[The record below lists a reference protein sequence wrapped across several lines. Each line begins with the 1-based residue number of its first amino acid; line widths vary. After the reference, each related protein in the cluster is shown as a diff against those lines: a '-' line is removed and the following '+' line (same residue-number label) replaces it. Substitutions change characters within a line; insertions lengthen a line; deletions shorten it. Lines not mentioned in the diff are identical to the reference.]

1 MVNGAPRGARQRL
14 EARLSVFSGVVA
26 IKAVWGLAT
35 LIRRLNMPRVR
46 SPNYPSASLPE
57 AVVLAGKI
65 YDVNRTNPIDR
76 EAAAKEAGYSGL
88 TGRSSKILATLN
100 QYGLTE
106 KAGKGG
112 IRVTKRAVD
121 ILHPESA
128 ESRRSALSAAGEG
141 PELFQQLRAHFV
153 DGPPSESALKGWL
166 MRREFADVA
175 IGPAAN
181 SFLETYRYLQQER
194 AIESHGSGDDH
205 QADSG
210 EQEEEDM
217 PSSFGDARVGDIVE
231 VEVNGSLIFSEPVRV
246 RAIADDGAWGFVE
259 GSTTGIA
266 MDNMTVKERPAAPL
280 GAPPTMPLGQTPPV
294 DKPSGPASINPP
306 SDGYRSETFDADEG
320 TITISWPANIA
331 EDSVADMAEWLKLL
345 QKRIRRRAGVVSGP
359 VGQSSG
365 NNSDGEASG

>member
-1 MVNGAPRGARQRL
+1 
-14 EARLSVFSGVVA
+14 
-26 IKAVWGLAT
+26 
-35 LIRRLNMPRVR
+35 MPRVR

-57 AVVLAGKI
+57 AVVIASKI

-121 ILHPESA
+121 ILHPESD
-128 ESRRSALSAAGEG
+128 ESRRKALSEAGSG

-153 DGPPSESALKGWL
+153 DGPPSESTLKGWL
-166 MRREFADVA
+166 MRKEFADVA

-194 AIESHGSGDDH
+194 AIESHGSGVDNGPN
-205 QADSG
+205 SPL
-210 EQEEEDM
+210 EEEEES
-217 PSSFGDARVGDIVE
+217 PSSLFGKPRVGDVVE
-231 VEVNGSLIFSEPVRV
+231 VEVNGTLIFPNPVRV
-246 RAIADDGAWGFVE
+246 RALSDDGAWAFVE
-259 GSTTGIA
+259 GSTTGIV
-266 MDNMTVKERPAAPL
+266 MDNLTVMERPAAAES
-280 GAPPTMPLGQTPPV
+280 APPSLPLETLAPRVGGAGAEAMSLPPE
-294 DKPSGPASINPP
+294 
-306 SDGYRSETFDADEG
+306 GYRSETFDADEG

-345 QKRIRRRAGVVSGP
+345 QKRIRRRAGVSGAP
-359 VGQSSG
+359 TGRPSG
-365 NNSDGEASG
+365 DSDDGEASG